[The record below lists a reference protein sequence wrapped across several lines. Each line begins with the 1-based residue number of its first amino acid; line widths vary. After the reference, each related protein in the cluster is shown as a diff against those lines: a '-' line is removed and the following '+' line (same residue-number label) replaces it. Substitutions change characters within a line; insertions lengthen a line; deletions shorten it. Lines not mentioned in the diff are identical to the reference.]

1 MNNDQVSVYMNDVNV
16 GGMSLDKYHS
26 IIEEVKKE
34 KGYKAREIL
43 GFLYYLVVVAGRAV
57 FYFFIA
63 FCVLAVLLVL
73 VLQFHS
79 SIILP
84 AFVVF
89 LTASPDVFERV
100 INELVATSAVAAI
113 VLTLF
118 STIDRSYTSPSK
130 IAINK
135 KLRMY
140 LFVPAEGRVKVVV
153 KKEPYGINHTADK
166 AG

>member
-1 MNNDQVSVYMNDVNV
+1 MHDDQVSVYVNDVNV

-26 IIEEVKKE
+26 IIKEVRKE

-43 GFLYYLVVVAGRAV
+43 GFLYYLVVVVGRAV
-57 FYFFIA
+57 FYFFIS

-79 SIILP
+79 SITLP

-100 INELVATSAVAAI
+100 INELVSTSSAAAI

-118 STIDRSYTSPSK
+118 STIDKSYTSPSK
-130 IAINK
+130 NAINK
-135 KLRMY
+135 KLRMF
-140 LFVPAEGRVKVVV
+140 LFVPAEGRVRVIV
-153 KKEPYGINHTADK
+153 KQNLSGTHDTSDK